1 MTRGR
6 NSIHLF
12 PSTTVAPISLQDYAG
27 DGGYVYFISIK
38 FTTMISSFIHPA
50 LVPYYFPLQSSCLAQ
65 WISEGARS
73 GGCNRGG
80 QPRSIG
86 RQFGSSLP
94 LYFPSTPLLSNI
106 YLFSLSCRLRAQQL
120 ETIAVFNNDN
130 LYGGSRGKKGC
141 TLWKSI
147 RTYYKINN
155 IDKYF
160 TSAFPSSYEYED

>member
-1 MTRGR
+1 MIRGR

-120 ETIAVFNNDN
+120 GRQQYLTMTICM
-130 LYGGSRGKKGC
+130 GGREGRKVVLFGNQ
-141 TLWKSI
+141 LGHII
-147 RTYYKINN
+147 R
-155 IDKYF
+155 
-160 TSAFPSSYEYED
+160 

>member
-65 WISEGARS
+65 WISEGARRAAVIVVVSQEVS
-73 GGCNRGG
+73 GVNLG
-80 QPRSIG
+80 QVYHYIFHQRPSSQISI
-86 RQFGSSLP
+86 SSLF
-94 LYFPSTPLLSNI
+94 LVVCERNSSRRLQ
-106 YLFSLSCRLRAQQL
+106 YLTMTICMGGREGRKVVLFGNQL
-120 ETIAVFNNDN
+120 GHI
-130 LYGGSRGKKGC
+130 
-141 TLWKSI
+141 I
-147 RTYYKINN
+147 R
-155 IDKYF
+155 
-160 TSAFPSSYEYED
+160 